1 MNSKSK
7 WEIFFKPRAS
17 DEFKAL
23 SEIVQK
29 RIAEKMR
36 FFVLTEHL
44 LKFAKPLKDKKLGD
58 FRFRVGDYRIIF
70 SIIHG
75 GKKIVVL
82 KIGKRDAVYK

>member
-23 SEIVQK
+23 SEVVQK

-36 FFVLTEHL
+36 FFVLTENL
-44 LKFAKPLKDKKLGD
+44 LKFAKPLK
-58 FRFRVGDYRIIF
+58 R
-70 SIIHG
+70 
-75 GKKIVVL
+75 
-82 KIGKRDAVYK
+82 